1 VPCRLRLKKSGTRS
15 ELHPLL
21 GIKMSMRK
29 VQPYLAALMAVAVS
43 APPSL
48 AQQNTQVE
56 RNDSGWYSRLTDRY
70 THREVGPINLS
81 NSGRM
86 DALLRAGRL
95 YLSLQDAVAL
105 ALENNLDIELQ
116 RYGPRIAET
125 DLLRARAG
133 GVVRGVPTGVS
144 QGPTSATSLS
154 TGAGAGTGVAG
165 AGGAA
170 GNSVLGST
178 GVAVLFTGTQVPS
191 LDEVAFVNYSWNH
204 RTSVQSNTLLT
215 GTSSL
220 VFEGGQLSSGIQKGF
235 LSGGVAQ
242 IGYTQQ
248 GQVSNN
254 TVAIINP
261 VRNGSLSAQF
271 VQPLLQGFGR
281 SVNSRYIRI
290 AKNDV
295 KISDLVFRQQV
306 IAAVSTVVNLYS
318 DLVSFNEDVKVR
330 RQALALAEK
339 LYNDNKK
346 QVEIGTLAPI
356 EIVRAEAEV
365 ARSQQELTQAETQ
378 VLQQETILKNY
389 LSRTGLQSASI
400 ADARIV
406 PTDQLRI
413 PDVEQIEPVQDL
425 VAKAVQNRPELAQ
438 TQIQIEN
445 AKISLSG
452 SKSQLLP
459 QLNLVASAQNNG
471 LAGQTNSLLIPTPP
485 TPGQIRPS
493 TLDPRLL
500 GGLGDVW
507 GQILG
512 RNFPDYSLG
521 FQLNV
526 PLRNRTAQADIA
538 RDQLAL
544 RQSELRQRQE
554 LNQVRVD
561 VQNALIGL
569 QQSRSRY
576 QAAQKSR
583 VLQEQTLDAEQKKYA
598 LGASTI
604 FFVIQAQRDLAQA
617 QAVEVA
623 ALSTYNRARV
633 SLDRATGQILET
645 YNVSVDEAMKGSVSR
660 PPNALPVVDEK

>member
-1 VPCRLRLKKSGTRS
+1 MF
-15 ELHPLL
+15 
-21 GIKMSMRK
+21 IRK
-29 VQPYLAALMAVAVS
+29 IQPYLAALMAVAVS

-56 RNDSGWYSRLTDRY
+56 RNDSSWHSRLTDRY
-70 THREVGPINLS
+70 LSRDVAAINLS

-86 DALLRAGRL
+86 EALLRAGRL

-116 RYGPRIAET
+116 RYGPRLAEA
-125 DLLRARAG
+125 DLLRAKAG
-133 GVVRGVPTGVS
+133 GVVRGVPTGIS
-144 QGPTSATSLS
+144 QGPASASSLS
-154 TGAGAGTGVAG
+154 TGGGAGTGVAG
-165 AGGAA
+165 SGGSS
-170 GNSVLGST
+170 GGGTGSGANGAT
-178 GVAVLFTGTQVPS
+178 VLFTGTQVPS
-191 LDEVAFVNYSWNH
+191 LDEVAFVNYSWAH

-235 LSGGVAQ
+235 LSGATATL
-242 IGYTQQ
+242 GYAQQ
-248 GQVSNN
+248 GQISNN

-261 VRNGSLSAQF
+261 VRNGSLSFQ
-271 VQPLLQGFGR
+271 VTQPLLQGFGR
-281 SVNSRYIRI
+281 SLNSRFIRI

-330 RQALALAEK
+330 HQALALAEK

-365 ARSQQELTQAETQ
+365 ARSQQELTQSETQ
-378 VLQQETILKNY
+378 VLQQETVLKNY

-413 PDVEQIEPVQDL
+413 PDVEKVEPIQDL

-438 TQIQIEN
+438 TQLQIEN
-445 AKISLSG
+445 AKISLVG

-459 QLNLVASAQNNG
+459 SLNLVASAQNNG
-471 LAGQTNSLLIPTPP
+471 LAGEVNSLIVPA
-485 TPGQIRPS
+485 PGQTIRP
-493 TLDPRLL
+493 TNLDPRLV
-500 GGLGDVW
+500 GGLGGVW
-507 GQILG
+507 TQILG

-521 FQLNV
+521 FQLSV
-526 PLRNRTAQADIA
+526 PLRNRTAQADIT
-538 RDQLAL
+538 RDQLTL

-554 LNQVRVD
+554 LNQIRVD

-569 QQSRSRY
+569 QQNRSRY

-633 SLDRATGQILET
+633 ALDRATGDILTT
-645 YNVSVDEAMKGSVSR
+645 YNVSVDEAMKGRVAHAPS
-660 PPNALPVVDEK
+660 ALPAVDDK

>member
-1 VPCRLRLKKSGTRS
+1 
-15 ELHPLL
+15 
-21 GIKMSMRK
+21 MFMRK
-29 VQPYLAALMAVAVS
+29 LQPYLAAVMAVAIT

-48 AQQNTQVE
+48 AQNNNETRDASWLSRVTN
-56 RNDSGWYSRLTDRY
+56 RYSPRY
-70 THREVGPINLS
+70 VAPINLS
-81 NSGRM
+81 NSGRLE
-86 DALLRAGRL
+86 ALLRAGRL

-116 RYGPRIAET
+116 RYGPQLADA

-133 GVVRGVPTGVS
+133 GVVRGIPTGIS
-144 QGPTSATSLS
+144 QGPQSAAALS
-154 TGAGAGTGVAG
+154 TGASGSGIAGASGGGNTGTGTG
-165 AGGAA
+165 AGGAT
-170 GNSVLGST
+170 V
-178 GVAVLFTGTQVPS
+178 VFTGTQVPS
-191 LDEVAFVNYSWNH
+191 FDEVAFVNYSWAH
-204 RTSVQSNTLLT
+204 RTQVTSNTITT

-220 VFEGGQLSSGIQKGF
+220 VFEGPQLTSGIQKAF
-235 LSGGVAQ
+235 LPGTIVSL
-242 IGYTQQ
+242 GYTQQ
-248 GQVSNN
+248 GQQSNN
-254 TVAIINP
+254 TVATINP
-261 VRNGSLSAQF
+261 VRTGNMSLQ
-271 VQPLLQGFGR
+271 VTQPLLQGFGPAL
-281 SVNSRYIRI
+281 NSRFIRI

-306 IAAVSTVVNLYS
+306 IAAVATVVNLYS

-330 RQALALAEK
+330 RQALELAEK
-339 LYNDNKK
+339 LFNDNKK

-378 VLQQETILKNY
+378 VLQQETVLKNY

-406 PTDQLRI
+406 PTDQLKI
-413 PDVEQIEPVQDL
+413 PDVEQVQPVQDL

-438 TQIQIEN
+438 TQLQIEN
-445 AKISLSG
+445 ARISLSG
-452 SKSQLLP
+452 SRSQLLP
-459 QLNLVASAQNNG
+459 TLNLIASAQNSG
-471 LAGQTNSLLIPTPP
+471 LGGQPNSLWQPR
-485 TPGQIRPS
+485 PG
-493 TLDPRLL
+493 DPLVPIVEPGL
-500 GGLGDVW
+500 QGGLGQVW
-507 GQILG
+507 SQILG
-512 RNFPDYSLG
+512 RNYPDYSLG

-526 PLRNRTAQADIA
+526 PLRNRTAQADIT

-554 LNQVRVD
+554 LNQIRVD
-561 VQNALIGL
+561 VQNAIIGL
-569 QQSRSRY
+569 QQSRSRH

-617 QAVEVA
+617 QAAEVA

-633 SLDRATGQILET
+633 QLDRATGAILET
-645 YNVSVDEAMKGSVSR
+645 YDVSVEEAMKGQVAR
-660 PPNALPVVDEK
+660 PPATLPVEEN

>member
-1 VPCRLRLKKSGTRS
+1 
-15 ELHPLL
+15 
-21 GIKMSMRK
+21 MFMRK

-43 APPSL
+43 APPSV
-48 AQQNTQVE
+48 AQQKTPTE
-56 RNDSGWYSRLTDRY
+56 SDSAWHSRLTGRY
-70 THREVGPINLS
+70 TARDVGPINLT

-86 DALLRAGRL
+86 ESLLRAGRM

-116 RYGPRIAET
+116 RYGPQIAQA
-125 DLLRARAG
+125 DLLRAQAG
-133 GVVRGVPTGVS
+133 GVARGVPTGIS

-165 AGGAA
+165 AGGSA
-170 GNSVLGST
+170 GGGTGSGANGAT
-178 GVAVLFTGTQVPS
+178 VLFTGTQVPS
-191 LDEVAFVNYSWNH
+191 LDEVAFVNYSWAH
-204 RTSVQSNTLLT
+204 RSSVQSNTRLT

-220 VFEGGQLSSGIQKGF
+220 VFEGGQLSSGVQKAF
-235 LSGGVAQ
+235 LAGTVVQ
-242 IGYTQQ
+242 LGYSQQ

-261 VRNGSLSAQF
+261 VKTGSMSLTIT
-271 VQPLLQGFGR
+271 QPLLQGFGR
-281 SVNSRYIRI
+281 SLNSRFIRI

-306 IAAVSTVVNLYS
+306 IAAVAAVVNLYS

-365 ARSQQELTQAETQ
+365 ARSQQELTQSETQ
-378 VLQQETILKNY
+378 VLQQETVLKNY
-389 LSRTGLQSASI
+389 LSRTGLMSPSI
-400 ADARIV
+400 SEARIV
-406 PTDQLRI
+406 PTDQMKI
-413 PDVEQIEPVQDL
+413 PDVEQVQPVQDL

-438 TQIQIEN
+438 TQLQIEN
-445 AKISLSG
+445 AKISLVG
-452 SKSQLLP
+452 DRSQLLP
-459 QLNLVASAQNNG
+459 SLNVVASAQNNG
-471 LAGQTNSLLIPTPP
+471 LAGQNNALILPPAPGEPFLPTPV
-485 TPGQIRPS
+485 
-493 TLDPRLL
+493 DPRLI
-500 GGLGDVW
+500 GGLGGVW
-507 GQILG
+507 NQILG
-512 RNFPDYSLG
+512 RQFPDYSLG
-521 FQLNV
+521 FQLSV
-526 PLRNRTAQADIA
+526 PLRNRAAQADIA
-538 RDQLAL
+538 RDQLTL
-544 RQSELRQRQE
+544 RQNELRQRQQ
-554 LNQVRVD
+554 LNQIRVD
-561 VQNALIGL
+561 VQNAIIGL
-569 QQSRSRY
+569 QQSRARY
-576 QAAQKSR
+576 QSAQKSR

-633 SLDRATGQILET
+633 QLDQATGDILT
-645 YNVSVDEAMKGSVSR
+645 AYNVSVDEAMKGRVSH
-660 PPNALPVVDEK
+660 PPSPLPVDDK